1 MNINKLINDFKKYD
15 SATVQNAMILIRGF
29 TSETQDYTGPSLKS
43 FYLGN
48 KAVVGVAITAKVTP
62 LKTQKNVI
70 DWDNYYDEV
79 AKCDLPVIGV
89 LQDIEKEKGR
99 AAIMGDGMA
108 YKHKAIGAVGV
119 IAEGSIRDLPGIIQA
134 KCPVWGTGRVPGHG
148 PFNLIETQTT
158 VEVANLTI
166 NPNDLLIGDGD
177 GITRI
182 PLEIAEETL
191 KVCEEVRLKETKVQN
206 EFKKKIINTKEK

>member
-1 MNINKLINDFKKYD
+1 MKNIKEIIRDLSEYD

-108 YKHKAIGAVGV
+108 YKHNVL
-119 IAEGSIRDLPGIIQA
+119 AE
-134 KCPVWGTGRVPGHG
+134 V
-148 PFNLIETQTT
+148 
-158 VEVANLTI
+158 
-166 NPNDLLIGDGD
+166 
-177 GITRI
+177 
-182 PLEIAEETL
+182 L
-191 KVCEEVRLKETKVQN
+191 KT
-206 EFKKKIINTKEK
+206 